1 MINFRFHIASLV
13 AVFLA
18 LALGIVIGSTVIDR
32 AIVDS
37 LNERLDDIE
46 QEAAD
51 TRNRNN
57 ELNSDIGRLEEYIEN
72 SQDFAVADVLD
83 GVPVVTLAVRG
94 IDENPVSDT
103 VELAQKA
110 GADAL
115 GILWLEEKLKLE
127 DESTVD
133 ELAAILGREGASRR
147 AVRTATWEALAS
159 RLGGAPGLSGDP
171 PDLLSRLSD
180 AGFVQFQPVGDPPN
194 GFTIDDLP
202 SGGDRALLADGTGST
217 LSAEGTV
224 VPLARTLQSAGVPL
238 VVGEVYQERDD
249 GPDRGATVVPIR
261 SDDELSATVS
271 TVDDL
276 DMREGRV
283 AAVIGLS
290 QLATG
295 VYGHYGYGTDATA
308 PFPAPATP

>member
-32 AIVDS
+32 AIVDN
-37 LNERLDDIE
+37 LNRRLDDIE
-46 QEAAD
+46 QEAEN
-51 TRNRNN
+51 TRDRNN
-57 ELNSDIGRLEEYIEN
+57 ELNGEIDRLEQYIED
-72 SQDFAVADVLD
+72 SESFAVTDTLD

-94 IDENPVSDT
+94 IDETPVSDT
-103 VELAQKA
+103 VQLAQRA

-133 ELAAILGREGASRR
+133 ELAGILGQEGASRR
-147 AVRTATWEALAS
+147 EVRAATWEALAA
-159 RLGGAPGLSGDP
+159 RLGGASDSAGGP
-171 PDLLSRLSD
+171 PNLLSRLSD
-180 AGFVQFQPVGDPPN
+180 AGFVQFQPVGDTPSE
-194 GFTIDDLP
+194 FTIDDLP
-202 SGGDRALLADGTGST
+202 SGGDRALLVDGSGST

-224 VPLARTLQSAGVPL
+224 VPLARTLRSAGVPL
-238 VVGEVYQERDD
+238 VVGEVYQEQDG
-249 GPDRGATVVPIR
+249 GPDRGAAVVPIR

-271 TVDDL
+271 TVDDV

-290 QLATG
+290 QVGTG

-308 PFPAPATP
+308 PFPTPASP

>member
-32 AIVDS
+32 AIVDN
-37 LNERLDDIE
+37 LNERLDLIE
-46 QEAAD
+46 REAERTD
-51 TRNRNN
+51 TRND
-57 ELNSDIGRLEEYIEN
+57 ELSNTIDQLEEYIGTT
-72 SQDFAVADVLD
+72 QDFAVVDTLD
-83 GVPVVTLAVRG
+83 GVPMITLAVRG
-94 IDENPVSDT
+94 IDESPVSET

-127 DESTVD
+127 DESAID
-133 ELAAILGREGASRR
+133 ELGAIVGREGASRR
-147 AVRTATWEALAS
+147 AVRSATWEALAA
-159 RLGGAPGLSGDP
+159 RLGGTPGQSGDP

-194 GFTIDDLP
+194 GFTIDDVP
-202 SGGDRALLADGTGST
+202 SGGDRALLVDGTGST

-224 VPLARTLQSAGVPL
+224 LPLARTLQSAGVPL
-238 VVGEVYQERDD
+238 VVGEVYQEQDD

-276 DMREGRV
+276 DMVQGRV

-290 QLATG
+290 QVATG
-295 VYGHYGYGTDATA
+295 VYGHYGYGSDVTA
-308 PFPAPATP
+308 PFPTPVSP